1 MADVSKAHTLQDG
14 IVLDKDDTIGIFG
27 TDQNPD
33 TNAEMAPSGSI
44 ILNKG
49 TGGGPVSL
57 WQKQS
62 DTNSDWVRFTN
73 NTEFQ
78 IVSGT
83 ADQNTTNINSISGD
97 ITTLYSQDTYL
108 SGEIDALSASAVDVL
123 DDLSDADTT
132 TAPPVTG
139 DTLVFDGVNWVPSS
153 AAGAVSNNFI
163 YAVDQDP
170 QLAGAAHATGLVI
183 LTSGSSGSVDGITV
197 NGVQIMSGAESF
209 DTDLATTAENV
220 AKNISDFTSSPN
232 YGASADGVN
241 ITIYAEA
248 AGITPNGF
256 VVVSSTT
263 SITTT
268 DVNMSGGT
276 VATINTF
283 VPVFFGSSFSN
294 GWIHNDNTPTFK
306 CNVSSVYSA
315 TVGFNVEK
323 AGSGSPEAALIAT
336 KNGTEILGSHQGMD
350 VTSNNTAFSLS
361 RTFLFEAAEGDEI
374 RVLFAAS
381 KTTVNIVT
389 APDPTGTATPIAA
402 AIAITRLT

>member
-1 MADVSKAHTLQDG
+1 MANISKAHTLQDG
-14 IVLDKDDTIGIFG
+14 IVLDKDDSIGIFA
-27 TDQNPD
+27 TDQNPS
-33 TNAEMAPSGSI
+33 TNAEIAPSGSI

-49 TGGGPVSL
+49 TGGGNVSL

-62 DTNSDWVRFTN
+62 NSNSDWIRFTN
-73 NTEFQ
+73 NVETQ
-78 IVSGT
+78 AISAQV
-83 ADQNTTNINSISGD
+83 DINTTNLATISGD
-97 ITTLYSQDTYL
+97 LL
-108 SGEIDALSASAVDVL
+108 VVSGNAVDVL

-170 QLAGAAHATGLVI
+170 QLAGSAHATGLVI
-183 LTSGSSGSVDGITV
+183 LTGGASGSVDGITV
-197 NGVQIMSGAESF
+197 DGVQIMSGAESF

-241 ITIYAEA
+241 ITIYAET

-263 SITTT
+263 SIATT

-283 VPVFFGSSFSN
+283 VPVFFGASFSN

-361 RTFLFEAAEGDEI
+361 RTFLFEAATGDEI
-374 RVLFAAS
+374 QVLFAAS